1 MTSKSPFPGMDP
13 YIEAR
18 GLWEDFHED
27 LIQEIKRKLSADLP
41 EGYVARTRSRNYVE
55 LVDPVAEAQER
66 RGIIPDVSIHEDL
79 SRAPASTVGTFT
91 GLAVSEPVTMTALAE
106 VEIKENAIEVL
117 KIDPDYKLVT
127 CIEILSSTNKRT
139 GSVGWNEFRE
149 KRSVLLGGFANYV
162 EFDLLRRGKR
172 HAMVPPWPDS
182 PYYLMVMRREEAPQ
196 CKVWPAY
203 SVRPLETVPIPL
215 LPSDSDVFLPLQSLV
230 ENVFTSLRYYEQM
243 KYDRPVTLKLTP
255 DEQALVQM
263 VNDRS

>member
-1 MTSKSPFPGMDP
+1 MASKPPFPGVDP

-66 RGIIPDVSIHEDL
+66 RGIVPDVSIHEDL
-79 SRAPASTVGTFT
+79 ARIPHSLTERFS

-106 VEIKENAIEVL
+106 VEIKENAIEIL
-117 KIDPDYKLVT
+117 KLEPDYKLVT
-127 CIEILSSTNKRT
+127 CIEILSPTNKRT

-149 KRSVLLGGFANYV
+149 KRSIFLGGFANYV

-182 PYYLMVMRREEAPQ
+182 PYYLMVMRKEEAPQ

-203 SVRPLETVPIPL
+203 STKPLETVPIPL
-215 LPSDSDVFLPLQSLV
+215 LPSDPDVLLPLQSLV
-230 ENVFTSLRYYEQM
+230 DSIFAGMRYHDQV
-243 KYDRPVTLKLTP
+243 KYDRPFTLKLTA
-255 DEQALVQM
+255 DEQALVA
-263 VNDRS
+263 RGT

>member
-1 MTSKSPFPGMDP
+1 MASKSPFPGMDP
-13 YIEAR
+13 YVEAR

-41 EGYVARTRSRNYVE
+41 EGYVARTRSRSYVE
-55 LVDPVAEAQER
+55 LVDPVAEELER

-79 SRAPASTVGTFT
+79 ARVPQSITEASS

-106 VEIKENAIEVL
+106 VEIKENAIEIL

-127 CIEILSSTNKRT
+127 CIEILSPTNKRT

-149 KRSVLLGGFANYV
+149 KRSLLLGGFANYV

-182 PYYLMVMRREEAPQ
+182 PYYLMVMRKEEAPQ
-196 CKVWPAY
+196 CKVWPGF
-203 SVRPLETVPIPL
+203 SIKPLETVPIPL
-215 LPSDSDVFLPLQSLV
+215 LPSDPDVLLPLQSLV
-230 ENVFTSLRYYEQM
+230 DNVFASLRYYEQM
-243 KYDRPVTLKLTP
+243 KYDRPVTLKLSP
-255 DEQALVQM
+255 EEQELVS
-263 VNDRS
+263 RKA